1 MFSCASHDVPKIRIT
16 GLGLCTN
23 DLGPWTEEENS
34 IKEVLDM
41 ILDWAVEDLANA
53 EVPIH
58 MYDED
63 GAEIPWEDI
72 TGI

>member
-1 MFSCASHDVPKIRIT
+1 MKVPETITVTRKIT
-16 GLGLCTN
+16 YSTN

>member
-1 MFSCASHDVPKIRIT
+1 MKIPETIT
-16 GLGLCTN
+16 VTRKITYSTN